1 MALPA
6 LQALKRLL
14 PYYHPYRLQV
24 AVGLIVVVVSAA
36 GSSAIPAFLR
46 QAIDALGPGGDRSR
60 LPFIAGVMLITAV
73 ASGGVRF
80 LMRSLLNG
88 VSRRIETDLR
98 NDLLAKLLQLD
109 AAWYGRWRT
118 GDLMARLTNDLSAI
132 RMAAGPAVM
141 YFVNTIAGG
150 IFALVMMLRIS
161 PSLLTFALLPM
172 LGLPFLVI
180 YLGRRVHKK
189 FEQVQSQFSQLST
202 RAQEN
207 LAGVRVVRAYR
218 QELSESTRFR
228 TIGETYLQSNMQLA
242 HLNGL
247 TNPSSALLAGFGA
260 AITLGVGG
268 RMLIAGTLTVG
279 EFVSFGIYLA
289 MLTWPLI
296 ALGWTTNLFQRG
308 AASMSR
314 VLELL
319 DARPVGV
326 VDEGTR
332 TVPSVGAGHAVEFR
346 HVWFHYPAALAT
358 TEDGAAALASYNNA
372 AAVTEPRWVLRD
384 ISFTVPA
391 GGTLAIVG
399 ATGSGKSALVDLVPR
414 LFDPQRGTI
423 LLDGVPLPSF
433 SLHSLREQI
442 GYVPQESLLF
452 SETIEANVSYGLS
465 AERAPRTH
473 PSELPAGL
481 TIDTIP
487 EVVEATQTAQLEETV
502 AALPDGYGTRLGER
516 GINLSGGQKQR
527 AALARALARKPRIVL
542 LDDALSAVDTQTEA
556 AILHGLQHA
565 LSGRTAVI
573 VSHRASAV
581 RDADWILVLDD
592 GAVVEQG
599 RHADLLRQQGRY
611 AKLLQRQE
619 LLEAIEHPNESAA

>member
-6 LQALKRLL
+6 LQALRRLL

-24 AVGLIVVVVSAA
+24 AIGLIVVVVSAA

-46 QAIDALGPGGDRSR
+46 QGIDALGAQGDKSR
-60 LPFIAGVMLITAV
+60 LPFIASVMLITAI
-73 ASGGVRF
+73 ASGIVRF
-80 LMRSLLNG
+80 LMRSLMNG

-98 NDLLAKLLQLD
+98 HDLLARLLKLD
-109 AAWYGRWRT
+109 SAWYGRWRT
-118 GDLMARLTNDLSAI
+118 GDLMARLTNDLSAV

-150 IFALVMMLRIS
+150 IFALVMMIRIS
-161 PSLLTFALLPM
+161 PSLLALALVPM
-172 LGLPFLVI
+172 IGLPFLVV
-180 YLGRRVHKK
+180 YLGGRVHKK
-189 FEQVQSQFSQLST
+189 FEEVQSQYSQLST

-218 QELSESTRFR
+218 QEQSESARFQSL
-228 TIGETYLQSNMQLA
+228 GELYLTSNMQLA

-260 AITLGVGG
+260 AVTIGVGG

-314 VLELL
+314 VLDLL
-319 DARPVGV
+319 DALPAGV
-326 VDEGTR
+326 NDDGKRQVE
-332 TVPSVGAGHAVEFR
+332 SVGAGHEIEFR
-346 HVWFHYPAALAT
+346 NVWFHYPAALST
-358 TEDGAAALASYNNA
+358 TQDGAATVASYAGATTNN
-372 AAVTEPRWVLRD
+372 EPRWVLRD
-384 ISFTVPA
+384 ISFKVPA

-399 ATGSGKSALVDLVPR
+399 ATGSGKSALMDLIPR
-414 LFDPQRGTI
+414 LFDPQRGVV
-423 LLDGVPLPSF
+423 LLDGIPLPEY
-433 SLHSLREQI
+433 SLRALRQQI

-452 SETIEANVSYGLS
+452 SETIGANVSYGLAS
-465 AERAPRTH
+465 ERVPLTH
-473 PSELPAGL
+473 TAELPVGL
-481 TIDTIP
+481 TIDAIP

-502 AALPDGYGTRLGER
+502 SALPDGFGTRLGER

-527 AALARALARKPRIVL
+527 TALARALARKPRIVL
-542 LDDALSAVDTQTEA
+542 LDDALSAVDTQTES
-556 AILHGLQHA
+556 AILYGLQHA

-573 VSHRASAV
+573 VSHRLSAV
-581 RDADWILVLDD
+581 RNADWILVLDE
-592 GAVVEQG
+592 GAIVEQG
-599 RHADLLRQQGRY
+599 RHADLLLNQGRF